1 MEPTTTAPI
10 QPAPTPARRGNFE
23 LLELIMQAGEQDG
36 KAYAKEILDVEV
48 QRSQLNQD
56 HNLATVFYDSGIFSD
71 LKGKTPEQGI
81 ATAIAKIQI
90 GRAWQMNAGDAMQFI
105 YFDRNGKPQV
115 QNEYI
120 AARLKRAGWDWKIQW
135 LQDGDR
141 ATGCVL
147 WPRFDGKVLTDH
159 EDKPV
164 SVSFTEKEAER
175 AGLLTKDGAWK
186 TYARDMYY
194 WKAIARLK
202 RQHATDVLTG
212 ASLEGEDYGADALAP
227 VEEMPRQG
235 SKEAQAEV
243 LAKKLQAAAEWNA
256 KRNGQPA
263 PPAQV
268 TTADSN
274 QTKPDA
280 AGEFFA

>member
-1 MEPTTTAPI
+1 MEPTTTAPV
-10 QPAPTPARRGNFE
+10 QPTPARRGNFE

-71 LKGKTPEQGI
+71 LKGKTPDQGI

-141 ATGCVL
+141 STGCVL
-147 WPRFDGKVLTDH
+147 WPTFEGKAVTDKDGA
-159 EDKPV
+159 PV
-164 SVSFTEKEAER
+164 SVSFTEKEAQD
-175 AGLLTKDGAWK
+175 AGLLSKDGAWK
-186 TYARDMYY
+186 TYKKDMYF
-194 WKAIARLK
+194 WKCIARLK
-202 RQHATDVLTG
+202 RQYATDVLTG

-227 VEEMPRQG
+227 EPVPQG
-235 SKEAQAEV
+235 SKEAQQRV
-243 LAKKLQAAAEWNA
+243 LDEKLKHAREWTAQREAKNGAPAAEA
-256 KRNGQPA
+256 QAEPKAPA
-263 PPAQV
+263 G
-268 TTADSN
+268 N
-274 QTKPDA
+274 
-280 AGEFFA
+280 GEFFA